1 MQTIENDFIS
11 YGAFFFNHFQFSSD
25 TGLSLKFAKTSFEFF
40 QVLAKIDDKA
50 TGCFKITA

>member
-25 TGLSLKFAKTSFEFF
+25 TGLSLKFAKTGFEFF